1 MSWSVGLGLLT
12 EQLLTNKK
20 VHGRMNAVKENQA
33 SYENQICTL
42 KAVIEAEK
50 AGRLESA
57 RLRRLTAS
65 IIFDNYGPDI

>member
-1 MSWSVGLGLLT
+1 
-12 EQLLTNKK
+12 
-20 VHGRMNAVKENQA
+20 MNAVKENQA